1 MLIDIRTFRA
11 AEGVSVEDLLVADK
25 EAQALAH
32 LAPGIVRRTTARRE
46 ADGRWLVLTFWY
58 DAEHAD
64 RHTADPLAGLVTDEV
79 VERYEDIGG

>member
-1 MLIDIRTFRA
+1 MLIDIRTFEL
-11 AEGVSVEDLLVADK
+11 AEGVSEEAFRKADAD
-25 EAQALAH
+25 AQAAAH
-32 LAPGIVRRTTARRE
+32 LAPGIVRRTTARA

-64 RHTADPLAGLVTDEV
+64 AHTTDPLATLIADER